1 MATGTAFSVIHGTPA
16 NRLRRLATYASVAVA
31 AVLIS
36 VKFAAWLETGSVAL
50 LSSLVD
56 SLLDI
61 VASLVNLIAVRHA
74 MSPADREHRFGHG
87 KAEPLAVL
95 GQSAF
100 IIGSAMLLFAEAV
113 RRLIWPVRVD
123 NPPAGVAVMVFSI
136 VVTLGLVFYQRYVVR
151 RTGSI
156 AITADE
162 LHYRSDLILNMGVI
176 IALVLGSALDIPI
189 LDPLFGAAIGVWIVY
204 SAVRLTRLSL
214 FQLMDHELPDDER
227 ENIRAIAQSHPE
239 VVAAHDLRTRI
250 AGPTA
255 FIQLHIE
262 MDGAMSLIRAH
273 EISDEVEAK
282 LRAAY
287 PHAEI
292 RIQRESRS
300 RARTFRA
307 GLRRDEQ
314 RAQDPA
320 ADRCQ
325 PRHRARHG
333 QALQRRRLADHHL
346 LAGCRAARVQA
357 GPELDPPHHRRPRRP
372 GRSRP

>member
-1 MATGTAFSVIHGTPA
+1 MATGTAFSVIHGPA
-16 NRLRRLATYASVAVA
+16 ADRLRRMATYASVAVA
-31 AVLIS
+31 TLLIA

-56 SLLDI
+56 SLLDAA
-61 VASLVNLIAVRHA
+61 ASLVTLVAVRHA
-74 MSPADREHRFGHG
+74 MTPADREHRFGHG

-100 IIGSAMLLFAEAV
+100 ITGSAILLLAEAV
-113 RRLIWPVRVD
+113 RRLISPIPVE
-123 NPPAGVAVMVFSI
+123 NAPAGIAVMIFSI
-136 VVTLGLVFYQRYVVR
+136 AVTIGLVLFQRHVVR

-162 LHYRSDLILNMGVI
+162 LHYRSDVVLNVSVI
-176 IALVLGSALDIPI
+176 AALVLGGALDLPI

-214 FQLMDHELPDDER
+214 FQLMDHELSDDER
-227 ENIRAIAQSHPE
+227 ERIRSIAQSHPD
-239 VVAAHDLRTRI
+239 VAAAHDLRTRV

-273 EISDEVEAK
+273 EISDEVEAN

-292 RIQRESRS
+292 IIH
-300 RARTFRA
+300 
-307 GLRRDEQ
+307 
-314 RAQDPA
+314 QDPEGIEE
-320 ADRCQ
+320 
-325 PRHRARHG
+325 PRANF
-333 QALQRRRLADHHL
+333 
-346 LAGCRAARVQA
+346 
-357 GPELDPPHHRRPRRP
+357 PRRVAA
-372 GRSRP
+372 G